1 MEYCVLYWCEA
12 FNSNKRRGKKQ
23 EMGRVGCSRMM
34 ENCLL
39 KLLITNESFPT
50 CPPYPQGKLTNCTN
64 WTFENNNCSQCIMVH
79 GGKKNMH
86 MYACAHRSRHWL
98 TDARTHTK
106 WGQRTL
112 LKSRPVG
119 HFISATLNQR
129 IMKSQSTYFQHNL
142 FQPLHSM
149 YQNLLWMTTTFHRQP
164 GRVWS
169 CVRGRSSA
177 TCSSD
182 PTGKMD
188 KTDLLLALWERM
200 HQSTWL
206 KLLSYTSSAV
216 FWVQEQKPNTNQ
228 IIYLTRWE
236 LMYIWTSSSSYLREQ
251 KTKTNKNKNE
261 SHTLNNCQSCKSK
274 ALNNDTL
281 LTRQKHTWPVWI

>member
-1 MEYCVLYWCEA
+1 
-12 FNSNKRRGKKQ
+12 
-23 EMGRVGCSRMM
+23 MG
-34 ENCLL
+34 E
-39 KLLITNESFPT
+39 
-50 CPPYPQGKLTNCTN
+50 
-64 WTFENNNCSQCIMVH
+64 
-79 GGKKNMH
+79 KKNMH
-86 MYACAHRSRHWL
+86 MHACAHPRRHWL
-98 TDARTHTK
+98 TDARTYTHQMRSKNTVK
-106 WGQRTL
+106 VTACRSL
-112 LKSRPVG
+112 YLSNAKPVNNEES
-119 HFISATLNQR
+119 IN
-129 IMKSQSTYFQHNL
+129 QSTYFQYNL

-149 YQNLLWMTTTFHRQP
+149 YQNLLWMTTFHCQP
-164 GRVWS
+164 GWVWS

-200 HQSTWL
+200 HQSTWR

-236 LMYIWTSSSSYLREQ
+236 LMYIWTSSYLRER
-251 KTKTNKNKNE
+251 KTKTNQNQNE
-261 SHTLNNCQSCKSK
+261 SHTLNNCQSCESK